1 MDYTTKENW
10 EYPTRKIEVEYYDDH
25 YPGES
30 NIIVEDDD
38 YLPEY
43 KPEMDKENNLPVE
56 KATRPDHYKTP
67 AGIELFEITDYLN
80 FNLGNVVK
88 YVFRAGKKSDNVLE
102 DLKKALVYL
111 QREIDRLS

>member
-1 MDYTTKENW
+1 MDYTTKGNW
-10 EYPTRKIEVEYYDDH
+10 EYPTSKIEVEYYDT
-25 YPGES
+25 EC
-30 NIIVEDDD
+30 D
-38 YLPEY
+38 YNTKEEKDMFNPEY
-43 KPEMDKENNLPVE
+43 KPEMGKENNLPVE
-56 KATRPDHYKTP
+56 KVTRPDHYKTP

>member
-1 MDYTTKENW
+1 MEYTTKENW
-10 EYPTRKIEVEYYDDH
+10 EYPTRKIEVEYYDTEYDC
-25 YPGES
+25 
-30 NIIVEDDD
+30 NTKAKEDKFN
-38 YLPEY
+38 PEY
-43 KPEMDKENNLPVE
+43 KPEMDKDNHYPVE

>member
-1 MDYTTKENW
+1 MEYTTKENW
-10 EYPTRKIEVEYYDDH
+10 EYPIRKIEVEYYDD
-25 YPGES
+25 YSFEKPLITKEER
-30 NIIVEDDD
+30 NFN
-38 YLPEY
+38 PEY
-43 KPEMDKENNLPVE
+43 KPEMEKDNNYPVE

>member
-10 EYPTRKIEVEYYDDH
+10 EYPTRKIEVEYYDD
-25 YPGES
+25 YYSEEPLITKEEK
-30 NIIVEDDD
+30 NFN
-38 YLPEY
+38 PEY
-43 KPEMDKENNLPVE
+43 KPEMEKDNNYPVE